1 MMSMHHLT
9 SEFAGFLQIQKIKS
23 VFVRFKFKRNY
34 IGVVV
39 DTTKDIEFYTVIDI
53 IQNMS
58 YLFTYKVLNIRAVNG
73 KLAVG
78 QHDTPVVVYMLGI

>member
-1 MMSMHHLT
+1 MK
-9 SEFAGFLQIQKIKS
+9 FIKCLRKHNYS
-23 VFVRFKFKRNY
+23 AY

-78 QHDTPVVVYMLGI
+78 QHESTQYSCCKWKAGCWSA

>member
-1 MMSMHHLT
+1 MKL
-9 SEFAGFLQIQKIKS
+9 IKCLRKHNFS
-23 VFVRFKFKRNY
+23 DY

-39 DTTKDIEFYTVIDI
+39 DATKDIEFYTVIDI
-53 IQNMS
+53 IENMPH
-58 YLFTYKVLNIRAVNG
+58 LFSYKVLNIRAVNG

>member
-1 MMSMHHLT
+1 MK
-9 SEFAGFLQIQKIKS
+9 FIKCLRKHNYS
-23 VFVRFKFKRNY
+23 AY

-53 IQNMS
+53 IQNMSYLFTYKVS